1 MLESSTIKFLK
12 NLDKNNNKP
21 WFDEHRTQ
29 YETARA
35 NYLAFVSE
43 LIKKIAAFDKPIG
56 ELEAKRCVFRINRDI
71 RFSKNKKPYKN
82 NMGAYFNKAGKN
94 GLGAGYYFHLQ
105 PGKSFIA
112 GGIWMPEPQVLSNI
126 RQEID
131 YNFSDWKKII
141 GNSSFKSNFPAGL
154 EAGEKLSRPP
164 KGYDPGNP
172 AIAFLKMKSFVVT
185 RSISDT
191 ALLDRNAAADVAK
204 TFKAMKP
211 MIDFFN
217 RAID

>member
-154 EAGEKLSRPP
+154 EPGEKLSRPP